1 MLALISNRL
10 LASSAFLC
18 NRRRRISKALRGE
31 LFSDDE
37 IRRMETFMHGAISEA
52 NKQWGVAMATGAKPI
67 SIAAAAVVD
76 PRTGAVV
83 ACAADSLD
91 NPLGHAVMV
100 WVKSAAPRTPNHT
113 SIDVV

>member
-1 MLALISNRL
+1 MLALISNRPL
-10 LASSAFLC
+10 VNPLFYY
-18 NRRRRISKALRGE
+18 RRRRISKALRGE

-37 IRRMETFMHGAISEA
+37 IRRMEAFMHGAISEA

-100 WVKSAAPRTPNHT
+100 WVRGTTHT
-113 SIDVV
+113 